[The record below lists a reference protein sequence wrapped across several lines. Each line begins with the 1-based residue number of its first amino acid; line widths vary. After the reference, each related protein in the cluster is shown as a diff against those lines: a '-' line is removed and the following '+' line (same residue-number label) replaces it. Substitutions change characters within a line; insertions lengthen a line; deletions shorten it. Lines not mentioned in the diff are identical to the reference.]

1 MSNFYVVSTINN
13 IKNTKLFKKDNGNFV
28 ELENNAGQKI
38 YLYKGQY
45 AVFSTFSANYEIQA
59 VISKEF
65 FKDNFD
71 IVGRTFLKFTHK
83 NGCEETKFVGV
94 LCTTK
99 DKKEKDN
106 D

>member
-1 MSNFYVVSTINN
+1 MSNFYIVSTINN
-13 IKNTKLFKKDNGNFV
+13 IRNTKLFKKDNGNFV

-45 AVFSTFSANYEIQA
+45 AVFSTFSSNFEIQA
-59 VISKEF
+59 VISKDF

-83 NGCEETKFVGV
+83 NGYEETKFIGV

-99 DKKEKDN
+99 DKEKDN